1 MAINRGRVRTHLLSV
16 SKKEVSMHMLDWNS
30 YRQQILAGVGDLGK
44 LSPDTVRGYMSLS
57 GAGAKTGHLDAKTR
71 ELIALAVSISLRC
84 DGCITVHSEA
94 ARKLGATKEEI
105 AEALGVAVTVNAGA
119 AIVYS
124 TRTLDAF
131 AAASEA

>member
-30 YRQQILAGVGDLGK
+30 YRQQILAGVGDFGK